1 MADTKRELRGIRL
14 TGAVSSTEVRLGTL
28 LGVEHVIAPI
38 VLLVGDSVIFPI
50 NAEHPEFVPAEVLS
64 IAPAGWCG
72 RPAMA
77 GDHPAED
84 GAMVSANIPVILEG
98 HQFGQLFN
106 VRFKDN
112 RLQGEVWLNPARAAE
127 VPDGLEIV
135 QRIRGGDPVEISVGA
150 FVVVEHLAGQSNGRD
165 YGSIWREITPDHVAL
180 LREGLIG
187 ACSLDMG
194 CGTPRTAVHHTL
206 EGAQMRAMSEA
217 EVTELTAHVQARA
230 ELRAASRQR
239 SMSEHG
245 HDYPHV
251 GDRVKI
257 VGSPHMDGHDEGIVR
272 QVVDGAL
279 GIEFDGMPNEV
290 HHWYVASEVMV
301 TERATAVDPEEA
313 EAEMEDMTAATR
325 SKLITFLGSE
335 AALTAAQGMSDTEL
349 RDLLYE
355 ALKRIDP
362 ACVFIQAVYTDDK
375 AVVYLIDPDP
385 GGPLPLKPYQRS
397 YTLGENGTSVTFAEE
412 RIPVRRREEWVPVSG
427 YRSAEE
433 TAAAAAAAE
442 RGGCGCG
449 GNHSAQQGAG
459 GATMAA
465 NAERITALI
474 TNPRSPFE
482 EADRAY
488 LETLSVERITAAE
501 AKAAEPTA
509 GETAAGAADADTVTV
524 SADELAS
531 LRAMAADRER
541 TRTAQKRALVSKLKT
556 AQTTYNE
563 ARLSAMELEQLQDT
577 AALLQLDAP
586 VSTDY
591 VALEREIDPPTV
603 VEPPKPWSMA
613 LAKRNGAAS

>member
-28 LGVEHVIAPI
+28 LGVEYVVAPI

-50 NAEHPEFVPAEVLS
+50 NAEHPEFVPADVLS

-72 RPAMA
+72 RPAMS

-112 RLQGEVWLNPARAAE
+112 RLQGDVWINPARAAA
-127 VPDGLEIV
+127 VPDGLEIL
-135 QRIRGGDPVEISVGA
+135 QRIQDGDPVEISVGA
-150 FVVVEHLAGQSNGRD
+150 FVVVENLAGSSNGRE

-206 EGAQMRAMSEA
+206 EGAQMRAMTAA
-217 EVTELTAHVQARA
+217 EVTTLTTQVQARA
-230 ELRAASRQR
+230 VLRASAAARATEAAAAAEETAVTIAPELRA
-239 SMSEHG
+239 
-245 HDYPHV
+245 
-251 GDRVKI
+251 
-257 VGSPHMDGHDEGIVR
+257 
-272 QVVDGAL
+272 
-279 GIEFDGMPNEV
+279 
-290 HHWYVASEVMV
+290 
-301 TERATAVDPEEA
+301 
-313 EAEMEDMTAATR
+313 
-325 SKLITFLGSE
+325 KLVTFLGSE
-335 AALTAAQGMSDTEL
+335 AALVTALAMSDVEL
-349 RDLLYE
+349 RDMLYE
-355 ALKRIDP
+355 SLKRIEP
-362 ACVFIQAVYTDDK
+362 QCAFIQAVYTDDK
-375 AVVYLIDPDP
+375 VVVYLIDPDP
-385 GGPLPLKPYQRS
+385 GGPLPLKPYQRN
-397 YTLGENGTSVTFAEE
+397 YTLGENGTSVTFSEE
-412 RIPVRRREEWVPVSG
+412 RIPVRRREEWVPVTG

-433 TAAAAAAAE
+433 TAAAAAAAQ
-442 RGGCGCG
+442 RGGCSCG
-449 GNHSAQQGAG
+449 GNHSAQGAG

-501 AKAAEPTA
+501 TSAAQPTA
-509 GETAAGAADADTVTV
+509 EETAAAAAAAAGAAHDENTVTV
-524 SADELAS
+524 SAEELAS

-541 TRTAQKRALVSKLKT
+541 TRTAQKRVLVSKLKT

-563 ARLSAMELEQLQDT
+563 TRLNAMELEQLQEV

-586 VSTDY
+586 VQTDF
-591 VALEREIDPPTV
+591 VALERDIDPPAA
-603 VEPPKPWSMA
+603 VEPPKPWSLA
-613 LAKRNGAAS
+613 LAKRNGAAN

>member
-1 MADTKRELRGIRL
+1 M
-14 TGAVSSTEVRLGTL
+14 SSTEVRLGTL
-28 LGVEHVIAPI
+28 LGVEYVVAPI

-50 NAEHPEFVPAEVLS
+50 NAEHPEFVPADVLS

-77 GDHPAED
+77 GDHPSED

-112 RLQGEVWLNPARAAE
+112 RLQGDVWINPARAAA
-127 VPDGLEIV
+127 VTDGLEIL
-135 QRIRGGDPVEISVGA
+135 QRIQDGDPVEISVGA
-150 FVVVEHLAGQSNGRD
+150 FVVVEHLSGKSNGRD

-206 EGAQMRAMSEA
+206 EGAQMRAMTEA
-217 EVTELTAHVQARA
+217 EVTTLTTQVQTRA
-230 ELRAASRQR
+230 ELRASAAARQT
-239 SMSEHG
+239 EAAAAAEETVQEIA
-245 HDYPHV
+245 P
-251 GDRVKI
+251 
-257 VGSPHMDGHDEGIVR
+257 EVR
-272 QVVDGAL
+272 
-279 GIEFDGMPNEV
+279 
-290 HHWYVASEVMV
+290 
-301 TERATAVDPEEA
+301 T
-313 EAEMEDMTAATR
+313 
-325 SKLITFLGSE
+325 KLIAFLGSE
-335 AALTAAQGMSDTEL
+335 AALTTLLGQSDVEL
-349 RDLLYE
+349 RDMLYE

-433 TAAAAAAAE
+433 TAAAAAAAQ

-488 LETLSVERITAAE
+488 LDTLSVERITALE

-509 GETAAGAADADTVTV
+509 EETAAAAAAAAATDADTVTV

-541 TRTAQKRALVSKLKT
+541 TRTAQKRTLVSKLKT

-563 ARLSAMELEQLQDT
+563 ARLNAMQLEQLQEV

-586 VSTDY
+586 QTDF
-591 VALEREIDPPTV
+591 VALEREIDPPAA
-603 VEPPKPWSMA
+603 VEPPKPWSLA
-613 LAKRNGAAS
+613 LAKRNGATN